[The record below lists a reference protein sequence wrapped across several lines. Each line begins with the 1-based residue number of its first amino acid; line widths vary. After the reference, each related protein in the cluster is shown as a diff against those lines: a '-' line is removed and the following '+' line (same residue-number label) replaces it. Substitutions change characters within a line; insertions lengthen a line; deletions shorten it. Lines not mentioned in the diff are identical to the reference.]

1 MVSRSATGGGRPR
14 QAGPACRRQ
23 RGEREGTSGWA
34 GEKENEPAAGLAGRE
49 EGRWERESGSGR
61 KRELGR
67 DLGPH
72 GKKRRG
78 GRDGPVGL
86 KARRGKRNS
95 FAFLKLIQTHS
106 IQIRIQE
113 FKFKLNHKQKEQCSA
128 A

>member
-1 MVSRSATGGGRPR
+1 MCRPDSTESCSATGGGRPR

-49 EGRWERESGSGR
+49 EGRWERESG
-61 KRELGR
+61 LGR

-95 FAFLKLIQTHS
+95 FAFLKLIQT
-106 IQIRIQE
+106 I
-113 FKFKLNHKQKEQCSA
+113 
-128 A
+128 